1 MANSAESSN
10 HTWVRT
16 GYRAWWWLYWKWI
29 PRMDKIS
36 YRCRSIFTMK
46 KDLDKIVEEKN
57 RSDKPVIIIPIRRSI
72 RGEPTTSTT
81 YERVCIF
88 CDQTRKYIKG
98 KDTREHVLQCIDL
111 RSDKTIRENT
121 NAKNDTKM
129 LALVSRDIVAAEACY
144 HRSCYRD
151 YTRPAKISSKSSVD
165 GEYHQVE
172 SSAYEMLLDY
182 IRTDILNNPR
192 LWKLSDLSAKLMELM
207 NEKGVSAIKD
217 STKTHV
223 RRKLE
228 TEFGG
233 LLHFVDLPGNNRVF
247 IIPDNLSQNQLARDL
262 ISLQLTQCK
271 EKGSRT
277 EEIRRVALELRKAIQ
292 STGSEEMSWP
302 PKASEL
308 NEDAIRISE
317 DVKRFLVTLLT
328 GSSSY
333 KPNVSL
339 INKVDMVCLSPVG
352 YGV

>member
-1 MANSAESSN
+1 
-10 HTWVRT
+10 
-16 GYRAWWWLYWKWI
+16 
-29 PRMDKIS
+29 
-36 YRCRSIFTMK
+36 MK

-165 GEYHQVE
+165 DEYVQVE

-192 LWKLSDLSAKLMELM
+192 L
-207 NEKGVSAIKD
+207 
-217 STKTHV
+217 
-223 RRKLE
+223 
-228 TEFGG
+228 
-233 LLHFVDLPGNNRVF
+233 
-247 IIPDNLSQNQLARDL
+247 
-262 ISLQLTQCK
+262 
-271 EKGSRT
+271 
-277 EEIRRVALELRKAIQ
+277 
-292 STGSEEMSWP
+292 
-302 PKASEL
+302 
-308 NEDAIRISE
+308 
-317 DVKRFLVTLLT
+317 
-328 GSSSY
+328 
-333 KPNVSL
+333 
-339 INKVDMVCLSPVG
+339 
-352 YGV
+352 